1 MYSESLGAWA
11 IWVYPNHAHGEP
23 RPPATDMEK
32 AKRLGLPHPVVHTR
46 RAASA
51 PASLFDYRQQ
61 CAGGLSAD
69 ESKRFIHDWL
79 LSHDAHGQQLDASV
93 AFKRK
98 TSQGSIYSVYCFNCK
113 PMTCKW
119 SPAVMYSESLR
130 SWAIWVYP
138 SHRHGD
144 PRTTATVTNKG
155 GRPRHGMKPDRGQL
169 HLLRH
174 TGQPYTR
181 RELHA
186 WIKRTLL
193 LEQQIIVRC
202 RRGPAVEGTLEVY
215 IRCACHRM
223 DDGQRCVW
231 TGRMT
236 YTRASGCGSLVGDAA
251 ERHGTQY
258 LIVGKFTAQQR
269 AVMHKLPGGSST
281 GTAHAALTSPR
292 RCPHPRLQR
301 TAASPQFTKPQ
312 VAGFM
317 KRTRPQRGPRPIP
330 RGCNWREVDFHQL
343 LATWRPCTANTL
355 QASDPGLR
363 VVDSFVGRYGTFAVM
378 LSGELLAQT
387 LVKVANREYL
397 KFALDG
403 KFRMMFGKYVLL
415 TLGIVTKHWGETAK
429 RYAYTSTFHE
439 LGYCIAHREN
449 GEGYIHLVE
458 AIIEGSGSVGFPI
471 RREHIRQWHS
481 DMHKG
486 ILKARQCATHA
497 RPMLD
502 WAHVTG
508 ATTGG
513 RTGIFNVLKRLKDN
527 VYHAF
532 LHDWIYASRSFDRF
546 LFHVV
551 WSSAFD
557 ILRSNGEMAMADAI
571 QGFYIVKA
579 DRADMYVDPEGEA
592 QLWDGEWRIAHDVVQ
607 PGSASG
613 TAAQESWQGNDLQ
626 RSIGHMRLV
635 TPRLLIVLE
644 SRVVRAPPCLS
655 STVRLTLG
663 Q

>member
-1 MYSESLGAWA
+1 MPGTPAVPNTDRSKQKLLKKPSAARRMGQPTRPTPETLAAYQQQARELKVPHPQARFSGTAAPSLFDHREQAACDRLAGFDRQYIQKWLRRHEAHGRPLEVGANLKRETAQGPVYAVFCLSCKSGTCSWTPAAMYSESLGAWA

-231 TGRMT
+231 TARMT
-236 YTRASGCGSLVGDAA
+236 YTKASGCGSLVGDAA

-258 LIVGKFTAQQR
+258 LTVGKLMAQQR
-269 AVMHKLPGGSST
+269 AVMHKLPG
-281 GTAHAALTSPR
+281 
-292 RCPHPRLQR
+292 
-301 TAASPQFTKPQ
+301 
-312 VAGFM
+312 
-317 KRTRPQRGPRPIP
+317 
-330 RGCNWREVDFHQL
+330 
-343 LATWRPCTANTL
+343 
-355 QASDPGLR
+355 
-363 VVDSFVGRYGTFAVM
+363 
-378 LSGELLAQT
+378 
-387 LVKVANREYL
+387 
-397 KFALDG
+397 
-403 KFRMMFGKYVLL
+403 
-415 TLGIVTKHWGETAK
+415 
-429 RYAYTSTFHE
+429 
-439 LGYCIAHREN
+439 
-449 GEGYIHLVE
+449 
-458 AIIEGSGSVGFPI
+458 
-471 RREHIRQWHS
+471 
-481 DMHKG
+481 
-486 ILKARQCATHA
+486 
-497 RPMLD
+497 
-502 WAHVTG
+502 
-508 ATTGG
+508 
-513 RTGIFNVLKRLKDN
+513 
-527 VYHAF
+527 
-532 LHDWIYASRSFDRF
+532 
-546 LFHVV
+546 
-551 WSSAFD
+551 
-557 ILRSNGEMAMADAI
+557 
-571 QGFYIVKA
+571 
-579 DRADMYVDPEGEA
+579 
-592 QLWDGEWRIAHDVVQ
+592 
-607 PGSASG
+607 
-613 TAAQESWQGNDLQ
+613 
-626 RSIGHMRLV
+626 
-635 TPRLLIVLE
+635 
-644 SRVVRAPPCLS
+644 
-655 STVRLTLG
+655 
-663 Q
+663 